1 MGISM
6 INRTIV
12 ESSVENIQKIKE
24 ELKNLKEDEIKQI
37 INDNPEFDINTPIYM
52 YMCDYDIEDIS
63 NTKIKLSCGG
73 KCPGHEDEILKIS
86 EDIKIVSQHID
97 IDSDDFYISYYS
109 QNNSFSCNF
118 DFNGDNS
125 INYNYVNELT
135 TEQINILEKENIFT
149 IVNGEYVDNE
159 KFPFCRKT
167 TSIYCYVC
175 KDHHDSKFKCIHN
188 DNFPYNQK
196 NEIKPNIIK
205 NESDK
210 EEIEDEIKPSKKLP
224 WKKTNI
230 NQ

>member
-1 MGISM
+1 M

-24 ELKNLKEDEIKQI
+24 ELKNVKEDEIKQI

-125 INYNYVNELT
+125 INYNYVNKLT

-167 TSIYCYVC
+167 TSIYCNVC

-188 DNFPYNQK
+188 QK
-196 NEIKPNIIK
+196 NEIKQNIK
-205 NESDK
+205 K
-210 EEIEDEIKPSKKLP
+210 EVDEEEEEKIENEIKPVMIKPIRKK
-224 WKKTNI
+224 I
-230 NQ
+230 